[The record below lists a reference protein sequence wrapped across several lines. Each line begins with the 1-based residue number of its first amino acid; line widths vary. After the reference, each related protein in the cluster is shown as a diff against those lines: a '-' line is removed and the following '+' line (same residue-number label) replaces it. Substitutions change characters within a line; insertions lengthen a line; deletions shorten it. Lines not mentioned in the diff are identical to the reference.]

1 VPNPDGKSWDVLQ
14 WYLEYNWGRQ
24 ELFIIDL
31 GTGQVKKGHPIPTIN
46 SIYLSGRALGFDGKY
61 YIVTQTRSGGG
72 LHMFIYNPG
81 TNSIEDAGLIMPQL
95 AGELSPIVVG
105 PDGRIYG
112 TGPGAKGKVGLYIY
126 DPKLRKVVKDFG
138 LVGPSHF
145 VGSTIASSIG
155 VDDTHA
161 YIVSGCAPAYLVAVN
176 LETGEEKVL
185 FETPDVLAPSGSRME
200 IIECFPGAWA
210 QVPGFE
216 SASDRQ
222 YWLYHGQAIPK
233 VDDSPP
239 WPKRPSSWDKSAA
252 TKPELYYAQIEPDE
266 QGNATLW
273 YRLPEDA
280 AKAPKEPPAGSK
292 PEDLGWRSIG
302 LKGVDFY
309 AGRIGPMALLPDGRL
324 YGAAEYY
331 IGSFLF
337 DPKTDKS
344 TLLGRKQGLSAYTR
358 LVYGDKCYSC
368 GYPGGPLHSF
378 DPKLPWT
385 LHKGGPPG
393 APGPETVDNPRYLGS
408 FEAGFTRTAVMHSS
422 ALGADDKIYFG
433 GFGKRHYDGGGFGWY
448 APKTGSMGGFW
459 KPLSGYAVYY
469 LAPVLEGRLIAI
481 STATNPDELNENRVP
496 EEAKLFF
503 YDVEQ
508 GRIVKQV
515 VPVPKAR
522 ATGLITKASPG
533 RLLGLT
539 VEGSD
544 YGQPGAGILYGVE
557 VNTGEVLFSKRL
569 PWTVSID
576 DYWPHWVDPGD
587 EYLDLVHGPDGF
599 IWTYLK
605 DVLVRIDPKDA
616 TVYIV
621 GRIEPPGRPTFV
633 GNDLYFS
640 GSKQLRRIRNIVPAL

>member
-1 VPNPDGKSWDVLQ
+1 
-14 WYLEYNWGRQ
+14 
-24 ELFIIDL
+24 
-31 GTGQVKKGHPIPTIN
+31 
-46 SIYLSGRALGFDGKY
+46 
-61 YIVTQTRSGGG
+61 
-72 LHMFIYNPG
+72 
-81 TNSIEDAGLIMPQL
+81 
-95 AGELSPIVVG
+95 
-105 PDGRIYG
+105 
-112 TGPGAKGKVGLYIY
+112 
-126 DPKLRKVVKDFG
+126 
-138 LVGPSHF
+138 
-145 VGSTIASSIG
+145 
-155 VDDTHA
+155 
-161 YIVSGCAPAYLVAVN
+161 
-176 LETGEEKVL
+176 
-185 FETPDVLAPSGSRME
+185 
-200 IIECFPGAWA
+200 
-210 QVPGFE
+210 
-216 SASDRQ
+216 
-222 YWLYHGQAIPK
+222 
-233 VDDSPP
+233 
-239 WPKRPSSWDKSAA
+239 
-252 TKPELYYAQIEPDE
+252 
-266 QGNATLW
+266 
-273 YRLPEDA
+273 
-280 AKAPKEPPAGSK
+280 
-292 PEDLGWRSIG
+292 
-302 LKGVDFY
+302 
-309 AGRIGPMALLPDGRL
+309 
-324 YGAAEYY
+324 
-331 IGSFLF
+331 
-337 DPKTDKS
+337 
-344 TLLGRKQGLSAYTR
+344 
-358 LVYGDKCYSC
+358 
-368 GYPGGPLHSF
+368 
-378 DPKLPWT
+378 
-385 LHKGGPPG
+385 
-393 APGPETVDNPRYLGS
+393 VDNPRYLGS